1 MIHKALIAVTLLVT
15 TGCAPFWQVNRI
27 EDKVDRLVQSTN
39 RSTLSE
45 IFGEKTTEVMRRM
58 DRLSQDERDKL
69 DELIAEYERGSS
81 TLDEIA
87 SVMGGGER
95 EVATARGIYV
105 RNEEGQKL
113 KPIPRGKKITNCRRI
128 VADDLP
134 EPITERKYLMAY
146 NGGSGELDGET
157 VVFPWDLTMSSF
169 AKEIVENTAKRTAEE
184 FIKLGG
190 SEAFQRP
197 IQIQITTEAADGKVK
212 ISHAGEE
219 NEIYVTTDK
228 AKDEGTEAP
237 EGEEK

>member
-1 MIHKALIAVTLLVT
+1 MPSSGTLLVT

-39 RSTLSE
+39 KFLEE

-95 EVATARGIYV
+95 ESQPHRVSMFATKRV
-105 RNEEGQKL
+105 EL

-146 NGGSGELDGET
+146 NWGSGELDGET
-157 VVFPWDLTMSSF
+157 VVFLDLTMSSF

-184 FIKLGG
+184 FVSLAVAKR
-190 SEAFQRP
+190 SNV
-197 IQIQITTEAADGKVK
+197 QIESPPRLRMAR
-212 ISHAGEE
+212 
-219 NEIYVTTDK
+219 
-228 AKDEGTEAP
+228 
-237 EGEEK
+237 